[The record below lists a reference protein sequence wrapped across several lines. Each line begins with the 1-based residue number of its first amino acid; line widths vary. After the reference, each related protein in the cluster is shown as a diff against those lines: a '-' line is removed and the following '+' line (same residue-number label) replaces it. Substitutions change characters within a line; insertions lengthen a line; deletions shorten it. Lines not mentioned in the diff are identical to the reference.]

1 MVQKS
6 SGISS
11 IFLSSWS
18 EEDSCQN
25 RLVAL
30 VNMQILVPAP
40 RIQELKH
47 SENETFRGCPGISIF
62 KSMQRSTV
70 HSCRHRGAME
80 GLRLWNDE
88 IACAFRCIPSRGA
101 ECDMI
106 RRCHWMSPL
115 SQKRDRGQLLSS
127 PPRARWLSVPA
138 GQASDDRTLWTVNPD
153 HAARGV
159 RGHSSSPQE

>member
-1 MVQKS
+1 MEETVVQRLYRALNVVQKS

-106 RRCHWMSPL
+106 RRCH
-115 SQKRDRGQLLSS
+115 
-127 PPRARWLSVPA
+127 
-138 GQASDDRTLWTVNPD
+138 
-153 HAARGV
+153 
-159 RGHSSSPQE
+159 